1 MGETGRID
9 SLSGE
14 QTRVLKQF
22 SVFMRS
28 QSMSEAALYMYTSL
42 RKEGLFHR
50 WYQTIGTFT
59 RNFLIGSLPHTTLK
73 IKPEWIKNKA
83 LKLVWGNTAE
93 CLHDM
98 ELGKDFLNQSQKMEI
113 IMKKIIFDSITQ
125 ISNMLKPHKTKVETQ
140 QHIWRRWLQKDR
152 NGIQN
157 T

>member
-1 MGETGRID
+1 
-9 SLSGE
+9 
-14 QTRVLKQF
+14 
-22 SVFMRS
+22 
-28 QSMSEAALYMYTSL
+28 
-42 RKEGLFHR
+42 
-50 WYQTIGTFT
+50 
-59 RNFLIGSLPHTTLK
+59 
-73 IKPEWIKNKA
+73 
-83 LKLVWGNTAE
+83 
-93 CLHDM
+93 M